1 MPLFEYADV
10 VWGDKD
16 NETVMSSPQVL
27 QNKEAKINLDQPL
40 YLSALRAL
48 ATLTW
53 IP

>member
-10 VWGDKD
+10 VWGDKH

-40 YLSALRAL
+40 YLSALCAL